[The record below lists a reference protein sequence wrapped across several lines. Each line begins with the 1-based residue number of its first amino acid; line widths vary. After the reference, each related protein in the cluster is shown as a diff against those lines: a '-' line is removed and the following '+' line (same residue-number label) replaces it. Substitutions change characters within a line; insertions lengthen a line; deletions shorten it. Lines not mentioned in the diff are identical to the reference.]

1 MKKNSILNEG
11 ADKKKN
17 TDLELYYFGTQQCVP
32 GESWGPGI
40 KNQYKL
46 HFVHNGKGYLRS
58 NQKEYAITEG
68 QLFACYPNE
77 VVYYRADSEEPWRYS
92 WVAFDGLNSEFYLER
107 AGFSKSNLV
116 MYCPNKSVIENAFNE
131 ILSTEKSAAN
141 KDLSYMG
148 YLYLILASI
157 VDKSSQT
164 MNYSNTKEY
173 VKEAVA
179 YIKKNYSQSISIS
192 DISADLS
199 LDRKYF
205 SKIFKK
211 ELQISP
217 NEYLINY
224 RLARACE
231 LIETTNLTIAEIA
244 ATVGYDNQFSFSRVF
259 KKYKKISPSD
269 YRAQIKPS
277 EDPST

>member
-1 MKKNSILNEG
+1 MKKNSILNES

-17 TDLELYYFGTQQCVP
+17 TDLELYYFGTQQCTP
-32 GESWGPGI
+32 NESWGPGI

-46 HFVHNGKGYLRS
+46 HFVHSGKGYLRS
-58 NQKEYAITEG
+58 NQREYIITEG
-68 QLFACYPNE
+68 QLFACYPDE
-77 VVYYRADSEEPWRYS
+77 IVYYCADCEEPWRYS

-107 AGFSKSNLV
+107 AGFSKTNLV
-116 MYCPNKSVIENAFNE
+116 SDCPNRPIIENAFNK
-131 ILSTEKSAAN
+131 ILATEKSAAN

-157 VDKSSQT
+157 VDKSSKA

-173 VKEAVA
+173 VKEAIT
-179 YIKKNYSQSISIS
+179 YIKKNYSQPINIS
-192 DISADLS
+192 DISANLS

-211 ELQISP
+211 ELQMSP

-224 RLARACE
+224 RLSRACE
-231 LIETTNLTIAEIA
+231 LMETTTLTIAEIA

-259 KKYKKISPSD
+259 KKYKQISPTD
-269 YRAQIKPS
+269 YRSRLKPTENS
-277 EDPST
+277 

>member
-1 MKKNSILNEG
+1 MKKNSILNED

-32 GESWGPGI
+32 SESWGPGI

-46 HFVHNGKGYLRS
+46 HFVHSGKGYLRS
-58 NQKEYAITEG
+58 NQKEYVVTAG

-77 VVYYRADSEEPWRYS
+77 VVYYRADSNEPWRYS

-107 AGFSKSNLV
+107 AGFSKINLV
-116 MYCPNKSVIENAFNE
+116 ADCPNRAVIETAFNE

-164 MNYSNTKEY
+164 MKYSSTKEY

-179 YIKKNYSQSISIS
+179 YIKKNYSQPINIS
-192 DISADLS
+192 DISSDLS

-211 ELQISP
+211 ELQMSP

-231 LIETTNLTIAEIA
+231 LIETTNLSIAEIA

-259 KKYKKISPSD
+259 KKYKQISPSD
-269 YRAQIKPS
+269 YRTQIKPS
-277 EDPST
+277 KEPSV